1 MTAAK
6 KIKEPSKTQ
15 KTTQSAAQPSD
26 LVPPNPSETP
36 APGAVKGA
44 KLAKPSKAAP
54 SGKSAKGKTASK
66 SAKAPSSGKSA
77 ESAKPAK
84 CSQAAKTSAPA
95 ELTPMGE
102 PINGFK
108 HRRAN
113 QLARN
118 LDSLDTLRSAMSE
131 TPEGAETNVRAQSAE
146 PVSSHPPLE
155 KRKINEPADEDAS
168 RITAKNPAPLKPAE
182 TVVSA
187 LSPAAPSETEDTEKR
202 RLDAQS
208 AESERSSFEASL
220 PADFP
225 QIFDLL
231 ASPSMTTEAPENTAS
246 KAVESEIKT
255 APESDGTPLGAQAS
269 ADEKA
274 AQPRS
279 AQLTFKKLPS
289 VSRSSARFKKK
300 ADPEPKPM
308 EKLLDPQVEELVRQ
322 RLSGESSDALAKA
335 QAEFEAVN
343 RTLVEEAARDARRR
357 EEAGVLLGDM
367 RQAAELETPA
377 AKAQLAA
384 AQKWSSDL
392 DGDTAL
398 GSGTAILWELFPDA
412 PERVSA
418 LSREIER
425 RRLRPEAER
434 LYNADPFDP
443 RLPNLC
449 EKMILLTA
457 AGLEDLEQERRVLGA
472 QAEQLKRNGVSAF
485 GSHPQT
491 PSGAETP
498 MPQTPT
504 EAVLTALE
512 RQSQGLNGV
521 VLPAR
526 EPQAWN
532 PRPRTCRPYPSGRFR
547 AAGLL
552 TAVCTLIAGFWG
564 WTHFHPSPVFA
575 LIDREAV
582 ETRTAL
588 LRMAYAEPGKPERPE
603 LARLDRFAIDQA
615 VRDTLR
621 EHAAGLPVLSS
632 AELMFPPGTDRKDA
646 KRVLD
651 LTPLVLT
658 RLGIDAVD
666 QRVIEDAAARGWMGT
681 SGISPKRGG
690 VRADKASAEPS
701 DLPAEFESL
710 PNDDPQ
716 FDARRR
722 AWERFLAKP

>member
-26 LVPPNPSETP
+26 LTPSNPSDKP
-36 APGAVKGA
+36 ASGAVKAA
-44 KLAKPSKAAP
+44 KLAKPSKASP
-54 SGKSAKGKTASK
+54 SGKTAKGKTASK
-66 SAKAPSSGKSA
+66 SAKAPSSGKRA

-84 CSQAAKTSAPA
+84 CSKAVKTSAPA

-131 TPEGAETNVRAQSAE
+131 MPEGAETNARAQSAE
-146 PVSSHPPLE
+146 PVSTNPPLE
-155 KRKINEPADEDAS
+155 KRKINEPAEA
-168 RITAKNPAPLKPAE
+168 
-182 TVVSA
+182 VVSS
-187 LSPAAPSETEDTEKR
+187 LSPAAPSETEDAEKR

-208 AESERSSFEASL
+208 AESEPASFEASL

-255 APESDGTPLGAQAS
+255 APESDGTPLGAPAN

-279 AQLTFKKLPS
+279 AQLTFEKLPS

-300 ADPEPKPM
+300 AEPEPKPM

-357 EEAGVLLGDM
+357 EETGVLLGDM

-449 EKMILLTA
+449 EKMISLTA
-457 AGLEDLEQERRVLGA
+457 SGLEDLEQERRVLGA
-472 QAEQLKRNGVSAF
+472 EAEQLKRNGVSAF

-521 VLPAR
+521 VLPPR
-526 EPQAWN
+526 EPQVWN
-532 PRPRTCRPYPSGRFR
+532 PRRRTCRPYPSGRFR

-666 QRVIEDAAARGWMGT
+666 QRVLEDAAARGWMGT

-690 VRADKASAEPS
+690 LKADKASAEPS
-701 DLPAEFESL
+701 DIPAEFESL

>member
-6 KIKEPSKTQ
+6 KIKEPSNKQ

-26 LVPPNPSETP
+26 LTPSNPSDKP
-36 APGAVKGA
+36 ASGAVKA
-44 KLAKPSKAAP
+44 PKPSKAAP
-54 SGKSAKGKTASK
+54 SGKTAKGKTASK

-84 CSQAAKTSAPA
+84 CSKAAKTSAPA

-131 TPEGAETNVRAQSAE
+131 TPEGAETNAAAQSAE

-155 KRKINEPADEDAS
+155 KRKINGPANKDVS
-168 RITAKNPAPLKPAE
+168 RISAKNPAHLKPAE

-187 LSPAAPSETEDTEKR
+187 LSPAAPSETEDAENR
-202 RLDAQS
+202 RLDAEN
-208 AESERSSFEASL
+208 AESETAFSAASL

-231 ASPSMTTEAPENTAS
+231 ASPSMTTEAPENTVS
-246 KAVESEIKT
+246 KAIESEINT
-255 APESDGTPLGAQAS
+255 APESEGTPLGAPAS

-274 AQPRS
+274 APPRS
-279 AQLTFKKLPS
+279 AQLTFEKLPS

-300 ADPEPKPM
+300 AESEPKPM
-308 EKLLDPQVEELVRQ
+308 EKLLDPQVEELIRQ
-322 RLSGESSDALAKA
+322 RLSGESSDALAIA

-343 RTLVEEAARDARRR
+343 KTLVEEAARDARRR

-449 EKMILLTA
+449 EKMISLTV

-472 QAEQLKRNGVSAF
+472 EAEQLKRNGVSAF
-485 GSHPQT
+485 GSHPPT
-491 PSGAETP
+491 PTGAETP

-526 EPQAWN
+526 EHQVWN
-532 PRPRTCRPYPSGRFR
+532 PRRRTCSPYPSGRFR

-666 QRVIEDAAARGWMGT
+666 QRVLEDAAARGWMGT

-690 VRADKASAEPS
+690 VKADKTSAEPS

>member
-26 LVPPNPSETP
+26 LTPSNPSDKP
-36 APGAVKGA
+36 ASGAVKA
-44 KLAKPSKAAP
+44 AKPSKAAP
-54 SGKSAKGKTASK
+54 SGKTAKSKTASK
-66 SAKAPSSGKSA
+66 SAKAPSSGKRA
-77 ESAKPAK
+77 ESAKPEK
-84 CSQAAKTSAPA
+84 SSKAAKASAPA

-102 PINGFK
+102 PINGFH

-131 TPEGAETNVRAQSAE
+131 TPDGAERNAAAQSAE

-155 KRKINEPADEDAS
+155 KRKINEAADEDAS
-168 RITAKNPAPLKPAE
+168 RIAAKNPAPLKPAE

-187 LSPAAPSETEDTEKR
+187 ISPAALAETEDAEKR
-202 RLDAQS
+202 RLDAEN
-208 AESERSSFEASL
+208 AESEPASSEASL

-231 ASPSMTTEAPENTAS
+231 ASPSMTTEAPENTVS
-246 KAVESEIKT
+246 KAIESEIKT
-255 APESDGTPLGAQAS
+255 APERDESSLGAPAS

-279 AQLTFKKLPS
+279 AQLTFEKLPS

-300 ADPEPKPM
+300 AEPEPKPM
-308 EKLLDPQVEELVRQ
+308 EKLLDPQVEELIRQ

-335 QAEFEAVN
+335 QVEFEAVN
-343 RTLVEEAARDARRR
+343 RTLVEEAARDVRRR

-398 GSGTAILWELFPDA
+398 GSGTAILWEPFPDA

-449 EKMILLTA
+449 EKMISLTA

-472 QAEQLKRNGVSAF
+472 EAEQLKRNGVSAF
-485 GSHPQT
+485 GSHPPT
-491 PSGAETP
+491 PTDAEAP

-526 EPQAWN
+526 EPQVWN
-532 PRPRTCRPYPSGRFR
+532 PRRRTCSPFPSGRFR

-646 KRVLD
+646 QRVLD

-666 QRVIEDAAARGWMGT
+666 QRVLEDAAARGWMGT

-690 VRADKASAEPS
+690 VKADKTSAEPS
-701 DLPAEFESL
+701 DVPAEFESL

-716 FDARRR
+716 FDARRL

>member
-26 LVPPNPSETP
+26 LTPSNPSDKP
-36 APGAVKGA
+36 ASGAVKA
-44 KLAKPSKAAP
+44 AKPSKAAP
-54 SGKSAKGKTASK
+54 SGKTAKSKTASK
-66 SAKAPSSGKSA
+66 SAKAPSSGKRA
-77 ESAKPAK
+77 ESAKPEK
-84 CSQAAKTSAPA
+84 SSKAAKASAPA

-102 PINGFK
+102 PINGFH

-131 TPEGAETNVRAQSAE
+131 TPDGAERNAAAQSAE

-155 KRKINEPADEDAS
+155 KRKINEAADEDAS
-168 RITAKNPAPLKPAE
+168 RIAAKNPAPLKPAE

-187 LSPAAPSETEDTEKR
+187 ISPAALAETEDAEKR
-202 RLDAQS
+202 RLDAEN
-208 AESERSSFEASL
+208 AESEPASSEASL

-231 ASPSMTTEAPENTAS
+231 ASPSMTTEAPENTVS
-246 KAVESEIKT
+246 KAIESEIKT
-255 APESDGTPLGAQAS
+255 APERDESSLGAPAS

-279 AQLTFKKLPS
+279 AQLTFEKLPS

-300 ADPEPKPM
+300 AEPEPKPM
-308 EKLLDPQVEELVRQ
+308 EKLLDPQVEELIRQ

-335 QAEFEAVN
+335 QVEFEAVN
-343 RTLVEEAARDARRR
+343 RTLVEEAARDVRRR

-449 EKMILLTA
+449 EKMISLTA

-472 QAEQLKRNGVSAF
+472 EAEQLKRNGVSAF
-485 GSHPQT
+485 GSHPPT
-491 PSGAETP
+491 PTDAEAP

-526 EPQAWN
+526 EPQVWN
-532 PRPRTCRPYPSGRFR
+532 PRRRTCSPFPSERFR

-646 KRVLD
+646 QRVLD

-666 QRVIEDAAARGWMGT
+666 QRVLEDAAARGWMGT

-690 VRADKASAEPS
+690 VKADKTSAEPS
-701 DLPAEFESL
+701 DVPAEFESL

-716 FDARRR
+716 FDARRL

>member
-26 LVPPNPSETP
+26 LTPSNPSDKP
-36 APGAVKGA
+36 ASGAVKA
-44 KLAKPSKAAP
+44 AKPSKAAP
-54 SGKSAKGKTASK
+54 SGKTAKSKTASK
-66 SAKAPSSGKSA
+66 SAKAPSSGKRA
-77 ESAKPAK
+77 ESAKPEK
-84 CSQAAKTSAPA
+84 SSKAAKASAPA

-102 PINGFK
+102 PINGFH

-131 TPEGAETNVRAQSAE
+131 TPDGAERNAAAQSAE

-155 KRKINEPADEDAS
+155 KRKINEAADEDAS
-168 RITAKNPAPLKPAE
+168 RIAAKNPAPLKPAE

-187 LSPAAPSETEDTEKR
+187 ISPAALAETEDAEKR
-202 RLDAQS
+202 RLDAEN
-208 AESERSSFEASL
+208 AESEPASSEASL

-231 ASPSMTTEAPENTAS
+231 ASPSMTTEAPENTVS
-246 KAVESEIKT
+246 KAIESEIKT
-255 APESDGTPLGAQAS
+255 APERDESSLGAPAS

-279 AQLTFKKLPS
+279 AQLTFEKLPS

-300 ADPEPKPM
+300 AEPEPKPM
-308 EKLLDPQVEELVRQ
+308 EKLLDPQVEELIRQ

-335 QAEFEAVN
+335 QVEFEAVN
-343 RTLVEEAARDARRR
+343 RTLVEEAARDVRRR

-449 EKMILLTA
+449 EKMISLTA

-472 QAEQLKRNGVSAF
+472 EAEQLKRNGVSAF
-485 GSHPQT
+485 GSHPPT
-491 PSGAETP
+491 PTDAEAP

-526 EPQAWN
+526 EPQVWN
-532 PRPRTCRPYPSGRFR
+532 PRRRTCSPFPSGRFR

-632 AELMFPPGTDRKDA
+632 AELMFPPGTDRNDA

-666 QRVIEDAAARGWMGT
+666 QRVLEDAAARGWMGT

-690 VRADKASAEPS
+690 VKADKTSAEPS
-701 DLPAEFESL
+701 DVPAEFESL

-716 FDARRR
+716 FDARRL

>member
-26 LVPPNPSETP
+26 LTPSNPSDKP
-36 APGAVKGA
+36 ASGAVKA
-44 KLAKPSKAAP
+44 AKPSKAAP
-54 SGKSAKGKTASK
+54 SGKTAKSKTASK
-66 SAKAPSSGKSA
+66 SAKAPSSGKRA
-77 ESAKPAK
+77 ESAKPEK
-84 CSQAAKTSAPA
+84 SSKAAKASAPA

-102 PINGFK
+102 PINGFH

-131 TPEGAETNVRAQSAE
+131 TPDGAERNAAAQSAE

-155 KRKINEPADEDAS
+155 KRKINEAADEDAS
-168 RITAKNPAPLKPAE
+168 RIAAKNPAPLKPAE

-187 LSPAAPSETEDTEKR
+187 ISPAALAETEDAEKR
-202 RLDAQS
+202 RLDAEN
-208 AESERSSFEASL
+208 AESEPASSEASL

-231 ASPSMTTEAPENTAS
+231 ASPSMTTEAPENTVS
-246 KAVESEIKT
+246 KAIESEIKT
-255 APESDGTPLGAQAS
+255 APERDESSLGAPAS

-279 AQLTFKKLPS
+279 AQLTFEKLPS

-300 ADPEPKPM
+300 AEPEPKPM
-308 EKLLDPQVEELVRQ
+308 EKLLDPQVEELIRQ

-335 QAEFEAVN
+335 QVEFEAVN
-343 RTLVEEAARDARRR
+343 RTLVEEAARDVRRR

-367 RQAAELETPA
+367 RQAAELETLA

-449 EKMILLTA
+449 EKMISLTA

-472 QAEQLKRNGVSAF
+472 EAEQLKRNGVSAF
-485 GSHPQT
+485 GSHPPT
-491 PSGAETP
+491 PTDAEAP

-526 EPQAWN
+526 EPQVWN
-532 PRPRTCRPYPSGRFR
+532 PRRRTCSPFPSGRFR

-646 KRVLD
+646 QRVLD

-666 QRVIEDAAARGWMGT
+666 QRVLEDAAARGWMGT

-690 VRADKASAEPS
+690 VKADKTSAEPS
-701 DLPAEFESL
+701 DVPAEFESL

-716 FDARRR
+716 FDARRL

>member
-6 KIKEPSKTQ
+6 KIKVPSKTQ

-26 LVPPNPSETP
+26 LTPSNPSDKP
-36 APGAVKGA
+36 ASGAVKA
-44 KLAKPSKAAP
+44 AKPSKAAP
-54 SGKSAKGKTASK
+54 SGKTAKSKTASK
-66 SAKAPSSGKSA
+66 SAKAPSSGKRA
-77 ESAKPAK
+77 ESAKPEK
-84 CSQAAKTSAPA
+84 SSKAAKASAPA

-102 PINGFK
+102 PINGFH

-131 TPEGAETNVRAQSAE
+131 TPDGAERNAAAQSAE

-155 KRKINEPADEDAS
+155 KRKINEAADEDAS
-168 RITAKNPAPLKPAE
+168 RIAAKNPAPLKPAE

-187 LSPAAPSETEDTEKR
+187 ISPAALAETEDAEKR
-202 RLDAQS
+202 RLDAEN
-208 AESERSSFEASL
+208 AESEPASSEASL

-231 ASPSMTTEAPENTAS
+231 ASPSMTTEAPENTVS
-246 KAVESEIKT
+246 KAIESEIKT
-255 APESDGTPLGAQAS
+255 APERDESSLGVPAS

-279 AQLTFKKLPS
+279 AQLTFEKLPS

-300 ADPEPKPM
+300 AEPEPKPM
-308 EKLLDPQVEELVRQ
+308 EKLLDPQVEELIRQ

-335 QAEFEAVN
+335 QVEFEAVN
-343 RTLVEEAARDARRR
+343 RTLVEEAARDVRRR

-449 EKMILLTA
+449 EKMISLTA

-472 QAEQLKRNGVSAF
+472 EAEQLKRNGVSAF
-485 GSHPQT
+485 GSHPPT
-491 PSGAETP
+491 PTDAEAP

-526 EPQAWN
+526 EPQVWN
-532 PRPRTCRPYPSGRFR
+532 PRRRTCSPFPSGRFR

-646 KRVLD
+646 QRVLD

-666 QRVIEDAAARGWMGT
+666 QRVLEDAAARGWMGT

-690 VRADKASAEPS
+690 VKADKTSAEPS
-701 DLPAEFESL
+701 DVPAEFESL

-716 FDARRR
+716 FDARRL

>member
-343 RTLVEEAARDARRR
+343 RTLV
-357 EEAGVLLGDM
+357 
-367 RQAAELETPA
+367 
-377 AKAQLAA
+377 
-384 AQKWSSDL
+384 
-392 DGDTAL
+392 
-398 GSGTAILWELFPDA
+398 
-412 PERVSA
+412 
-418 LSREIER
+418 
-425 RRLRPEAER
+425 
-434 LYNADPFDP
+434 
-443 RLPNLC
+443 
-449 EKMILLTA
+449 
-457 AGLEDLEQERRVLGA
+457 
-472 QAEQLKRNGVSAF
+472 
-485 GSHPQT
+485 
-491 PSGAETP
+491 
-498 MPQTPT
+498 
-504 EAVLTALE
+504 
-512 RQSQGLNGV
+512 
-521 VLPAR
+521 
-526 EPQAWN
+526 
-532 PRPRTCRPYPSGRFR
+532 
-547 AAGLL
+547 
-552 TAVCTLIAGFWG
+552 
-564 WTHFHPSPVFA
+564 
-575 LIDREAV
+575 
-582 ETRTAL
+582 
-588 LRMAYAEPGKPERPE
+588 
-603 LARLDRFAIDQA
+603 
-615 VRDTLR
+615 
-621 EHAAGLPVLSS
+621 
-632 AELMFPPGTDRKDA
+632 
-646 KRVLD
+646 
-651 LTPLVLT
+651 
-658 RLGIDAVD
+658 
-666 QRVIEDAAARGWMGT
+666 
-681 SGISPKRGG
+681 
-690 VRADKASAEPS
+690 
-701 DLPAEFESL
+701 
-710 PNDDPQ
+710 
-716 FDARRR
+716 
-722 AWERFLAKP
+722 

>member
-26 LVPPNPSETP
+26 LTPSNPSDKP
-36 APGAVKGA
+36 ASGAVKA
-44 KLAKPSKAAP
+44 AKPSKAAP
-54 SGKSAKGKTASK
+54 SGKTAKSKTASK
-66 SAKAPSSGKSA
+66 SAKAPSSGKRA
-77 ESAKPAK
+77 ESAKPEK
-84 CSQAAKTSAPA
+84 SSKAAKASAPA

-102 PINGFK
+102 PINGFH

-131 TPEGAETNVRAQSAE
+131 TPDGAERNAAAQSAE

-155 KRKINEPADEDAS
+155 KRKINEAADEDAS
-168 RITAKNPAPLKPAE
+168 RIAAKNPAPLKPAE

-187 LSPAAPSETEDTEKR
+187 ISPAALAETEDAEKR
-202 RLDAQS
+202 RLDAEN
-208 AESERSSFEASL
+208 AESEPASSEASL

-231 ASPSMTTEAPENTAS
+231 ASPSMTTEAPENTVS
-246 KAVESEIKT
+246 KAIESEIKT
-255 APESDGTPLGAQAS
+255 APERDESSLGAPAS

-279 AQLTFKKLPS
+279 AQLTFEKLPS

-300 ADPEPKPM
+300 AEPEPKPM
-308 EKLLDPQVEELVRQ
+308 EKLLDPQVEELIRQ

-335 QAEFEAVN
+335 QVEFEAVN
-343 RTLVEEAARDARRR
+343 RTLVEEAARDVRRR

-449 EKMILLTA
+449 EKMISLTA

-472 QAEQLKRNGVSAF
+472 EAEQLKRNGVSAF
-485 GSHPQT
+485 GSHPPT
-491 PSGAETP
+491 PTDAEAP

-526 EPQAWN
+526 EPQVWN
-532 PRPRTCRPYPSGRFR
+532 PRRRTCSPFPSGRFR

-646 KRVLD
+646 QRVLD

-666 QRVIEDAAARGWMGT
+666 QRVLEDAAARGWMGT

-690 VRADKASAEPS
+690 VKADKTSAEPS
-701 DLPAEFESL
+701 DVPAEFESM

-716 FDARRR
+716 FDARRL

>member
-26 LVPPNPSETP
+26 LTPSNPSDKP
-36 APGAVKGA
+36 ASGAVKAA
-44 KLAKPSKAAP
+44 KLAKPSKASP
-54 SGKSAKGKTASK
+54 SGKTAKGKTASK
-66 SAKAPSSGKSA
+66 SAKAPSSGKRA

-84 CSQAAKTSAPA
+84 CSKAVKTSAPA

-131 TPEGAETNVRAQSAE
+131 MPEGAETNARAQSAE
-146 PVSSHPPLE
+146 PVSTNPPLE
-155 KRKINEPADEDAS
+155 KRKINEPAEA
-168 RITAKNPAPLKPAE
+168 
-182 TVVSA
+182 VVSA
-187 LSPAAPSETEDTEKR
+187 LSPAAPSETEDAEKR

-208 AESERSSFEASL
+208 AESEPASFEASL

-255 APESDGTPLGAQAS
+255 APESDGTPLGAPAN

-279 AQLTFKKLPS
+279 AQLTFEKLPS

-300 ADPEPKPM
+300 AEPEPKPM

-357 EEAGVLLGDM
+357 EETGVLLGDM

-449 EKMILLTA
+449 EKMISLTA
-457 AGLEDLEQERRVLGA
+457 SSLEDLEQERRVLGA
-472 QAEQLKRNGVSAF
+472 EAEQLKRNGVSAF

-521 VLPAR
+521 VLPPR
-526 EPQAWN
+526 EPQVWN
-532 PRPRTCRPYPSGRFR
+532 PRRRTCRPYPSGRFR

-666 QRVIEDAAARGWMGT
+666 QRVLEDAAARGWMGT

-690 VRADKASAEPS
+690 LKADKASAEPS
-701 DLPAEFESL
+701 DIPAEFESL

>member
-26 LVPPNPSETP
+26 LTPSNPSDKP
-36 APGAVKGA
+36 ASGAVKA
-44 KLAKPSKAAP
+44 AKPSKAAP
-54 SGKSAKGKTASK
+54 SGKTAKSKTASK
-66 SAKAPSSGKSA
+66 SAKAPSSGKRA
-77 ESAKPAK
+77 ESAKPEK
-84 CSQAAKTSAPA
+84 SSKAAKASAPA

-102 PINGFK
+102 LINGFH

-131 TPEGAETNVRAQSAE
+131 TPDGAETNAAAQSAE

-155 KRKINEPADEDAS
+155 KRKINEAADEDAS
-168 RITAKNPAPLKPAE
+168 RIAAKNPAPLKPAE

-187 LSPAAPSETEDTEKR
+187 ISPAALAETEDAEKR
-202 RLDAQS
+202 RLDAEN
-208 AESERSSFEASL
+208 AESEPASSEASL

-231 ASPSMTTEAPENTAS
+231 ASPSMTTEAPENTVS
-246 KAVESEIKT
+246 KAIESEIKT
-255 APESDGTPLGAQAS
+255 APERDESSLGAPAS

-279 AQLTFKKLPS
+279 AQLTFEKLPS

-300 ADPEPKPM
+300 AEPEPKPM
-308 EKLLDPQVEELVRQ
+308 EKLLDPQVEELIRQ

-335 QAEFEAVN
+335 QVEFEAVN
-343 RTLVEEAARDARRR
+343 RTLVEEAARDVRRR

-449 EKMILLTA
+449 EKMISLTA

-472 QAEQLKRNGVSAF
+472 EAEQLKRNGVSAF
-485 GSHPQT
+485 GSHPPT
-491 PSGAETP
+491 PTDAEAP

-526 EPQAWN
+526 EPQVWN
-532 PRPRTCRPYPSGRFR
+532 PRRRTCSPFPSGRFR

-646 KRVLD
+646 QRVLD

-666 QRVIEDAAARGWMGT
+666 QRVLEDAAARGWMGT

-690 VRADKASAEPS
+690 VKADKTSAEPS
-701 DLPAEFESL
+701 DVPAEFESL

-716 FDARRR
+716 FDARRL

>member
-26 LVPPNPSETP
+26 LTPSNPSDKP
-36 APGAVKGA
+36 ASGAVKA
-44 KLAKPSKAAP
+44 AKPSKAAP
-54 SGKSAKGKTASK
+54 SGKTAKSKTASK
-66 SAKAPSSGKSA
+66 SAKAPSSGKRA
-77 ESAKPAK
+77 ESAKPEK
-84 CSQAAKTSAPA
+84 SSKAAKASAPA

-102 PINGFK
+102 PINGFH

-131 TPEGAETNVRAQSAE
+131 TPDGAERNAAAQSAE

-155 KRKINEPADEDAS
+155 KRKINEAADEDAS
-168 RITAKNPAPLKPAE
+168 RIAAKNPAPLKPAE

-187 LSPAAPSETEDTEKR
+187 ISPAALAETEDAEKR
-202 RLDAQS
+202 RLDAEN
-208 AESERSSFEASL
+208 AESEPASSDASL

-231 ASPSMTTEAPENTAS
+231 ASPSMTTEAPENTVS
-246 KAVESEIKT
+246 KAIESEIKT
-255 APESDGTPLGAQAS
+255 APERDESSLGAPAS

-279 AQLTFKKLPS
+279 AQLTFEKLPS

-300 ADPEPKPM
+300 AEPEPKPM
-308 EKLLDPQVEELVRQ
+308 EKLLDPQVEELIRQ

-335 QAEFEAVN
+335 QVEFEAVN
-343 RTLVEEAARDARRR
+343 RTLVEEAARDVRRR

-449 EKMILLTA
+449 EKMISLTA

-472 QAEQLKRNGVSAF
+472 EAEQLKRNGVSAF
-485 GSHPQT
+485 GSHPPT
-491 PSGAETP
+491 PTDAEAP

-526 EPQAWN
+526 EPQVWN
-532 PRPRTCRPYPSGRFR
+532 PRRRTCSPFPSGRFR

-646 KRVLD
+646 QRVLD

-666 QRVIEDAAARGWMGT
+666 QRVLEDAAARGWMGT

-690 VRADKASAEPS
+690 VKADKTSAEPS
-701 DLPAEFESL
+701 DVPAEFESL

-716 FDARRR
+716 FDARRL

>member
-26 LVPPNPSETP
+26 LTPSNPSDKP
-36 APGAVKGA
+36 ASGAVKA
-44 KLAKPSKAAP
+44 AKPSKAAP
-54 SGKSAKGKTASK
+54 SGKTAKSKTASK
-66 SAKAPSSGKSA
+66 SAKAPSSGKRA
-77 ESAKPAK
+77 ESAKPEK
-84 CSQAAKTSAPA
+84 SSKAAKASAPA

-102 PINGFK
+102 PINGFH

-131 TPEGAETNVRAQSAE
+131 TPDGAERNAAAQSAE

-155 KRKINEPADEDAS
+155 KRKINEAADEDAS
-168 RITAKNPAPLKPAE
+168 RIAAKNPAPLKPAE

-187 LSPAAPSETEDTEKR
+187 ISPAALAETEDAEKR
-202 RLDAQS
+202 RLDAEN
-208 AESERSSFEASL
+208 AESEPASSEASL

-231 ASPSMTTEAPENTAS
+231 ASPSMTTEAPENTVS
-246 KAVESEIKT
+246 KAIESEIKT
-255 APESDGTPLGAQAS
+255 APERDESSLGAPAS

-279 AQLTFKKLPS
+279 AQLTFEKLPS

-300 ADPEPKPM
+300 AEPEPKPM
-308 EKLLDPQVEELVRQ
+308 EKLLDPQVEELIRQ

-335 QAEFEAVN
+335 QVEFEAVN
-343 RTLVEEAARDARRR
+343 RTLVEEAARDVRRR

-449 EKMILLTA
+449 EKMISLTA

-472 QAEQLKRNGVSAF
+472 EAEQLKRNGVSAF
-485 GSHPQT
+485 GSHPPT
-491 PSGAETP
+491 PTDAEAP

-526 EPQAWN
+526 EPQVWN
-532 PRPRTCRPYPSGRFR
+532 PRRRTCSPFPSGRFR

-646 KRVLD
+646 QRVLD

-666 QRVIEDAAARGWMGT
+666 QRVLEDAAARGWMGT

-690 VRADKASAEPS
+690 VKADKTSAEPS
-701 DLPAEFESL
+701 DVPAEFESL

-716 FDARRR
+716 FDARRL

>member
-26 LVPPNPSETP
+26 LAPSNPSDKPTS
-36 APGAVKGA
+36 GAVKA
-44 KLAKPSKAAP
+44 AKPSKAVP
-54 SGKSAKGKTASK
+54 SGKTAKGKTASK
-66 SAKAPSSGKSA
+66 SAKAPSSGKRA
-77 ESAKPAK
+77 ESVKPTK
-84 CSQAAKTSAPA
+84 CSKAAKTSAPA

-131 TPEGAETNVRAQSAE
+131 TPDGAETNDAAQSAE

-155 KRKINEPADEDAS
+155 KRKINELADEDGS
-168 RITAKNPAPLKPAE
+168 RIAAKNPAPLKPAE

-187 LSPAAPSETEDTEKR
+187 LSPAAPSETEDAENR
-202 RLDAQS
+202 RLDAEN
-208 AESERSSFEASL
+208 AESETAFSAPSL

-231 ASPSMTTEAPENTAS
+231 ASPSMTTEAPENTPS
-246 KAVESEIKT
+246 KAIESEIKT
-255 APESDGTPLGAQAS
+255 APESDGTPLGAPAS

-274 AQPRS
+274 APPRS
-279 AQLTFKKLPS
+279 AQLTFEKLPS

-300 ADPEPKPM
+300 AEPEPKPM
-308 EKLLDPQVEELVRQ
+308 EKLLDPQVEELIRQ

-343 RTLVEEAARDARRR
+343 KTLVEEAARDARRR

-398 GSGTAILWELFPDA
+398 GIGTAILWELFPDA

-449 EKMILLTA
+449 EKMISLTA

-472 QAEQLKRNGVSAF
+472 EAEQLKRNGVSAF
-485 GSHPQT
+485 GSHPPT
-491 PSGAETP
+491 PTGAETP

-526 EPQAWN
+526 ESHAWN

-632 AELMFPPGTDRKDA
+632 AELMFPPGTDRKNA

-666 QRVIEDAAARGWMGT
+666 QRVLEDAAARGWMGT
-681 SGISPKRGG
+681 SGNSPKRGG
-690 VRADKASAEPS
+690 LKADKASAEPS

>member
-1 MTAAK
+1 
-6 KIKEPSKTQ
+6 
-15 KTTQSAAQPSD
+15 
-26 LVPPNPSETP
+26 
-36 APGAVKGA
+36 
-44 KLAKPSKAAP
+44 
-54 SGKSAKGKTASK
+54 
-66 SAKAPSSGKSA
+66 
-77 ESAKPAK
+77 
-84 CSQAAKTSAPA
+84 
-95 ELTPMGE
+95 MGE

-131 TPEGAETNVRAQSAE
+131 MPEGAETNARAQSAE
-146 PVSSHPPLE
+146 PVSTNPPLE
-155 KRKINEPADEDAS
+155 KRKINEPAEA
-168 RITAKNPAPLKPAE
+168 
-182 TVVSA
+182 VVSA
-187 LSPAAPSETEDTEKR
+187 LSPAAPSETEDAEKR

-208 AESERSSFEASL
+208 AESEPASFEASL

-255 APESDGTPLGAQAS
+255 APESDGTPLGAPAN

-279 AQLTFKKLPS
+279 AQLTFEKLPS

-300 ADPEPKPM
+300 AEPEPKPM

-357 EEAGVLLGDM
+357 EETGVLLGDM

-449 EKMILLTA
+449 EKMISLTA
-457 AGLEDLEQERRVLGA
+457 SGLEDLEQERRVLGA
-472 QAEQLKRNGVSAF
+472 EAEQLKRNGVSAF
-485 GSHPQT
+485 GSHLQT

-521 VLPAR
+521 VLPPR
-526 EPQAWN
+526 EPQVWN
-532 PRPRTCRPYPSGRFR
+532 PRRRTCRPYPSGRFR

-666 QRVIEDAAARGWMGT
+666 QRVLEDAAARGWMGT

-690 VRADKASAEPS
+690 LKADKASAEPS
-701 DLPAEFESL
+701 DIPAEFESL

>member
-26 LVPPNPSETP
+26 LTPSNPSDKP
-36 APGAVKGA
+36 ASGAVKA
-44 KLAKPSKAAP
+44 AKPSKAAP
-54 SGKSAKGKTASK
+54 SGKTAKSKTASK
-66 SAKAPSSGKSA
+66 SAKAPSSGKRA
-77 ESAKPAK
+77 ESAKPEK
-84 CSQAAKTSAPA
+84 SSKAAKASAPA

-102 PINGFK
+102 PINGFH

-131 TPEGAETNVRAQSAE
+131 TPDGAERNAAAQSAE

-155 KRKINEPADEDAS
+155 KRKINEAADEDAS
-168 RITAKNPAPLKPAE
+168 RIAAKNPAPLKPAE

-187 LSPAAPSETEDTEKR
+187 ISPAALAETEDAEKR
-202 RLDAQS
+202 RLDAEN
-208 AESERSSFEASL
+208 AESEPASSEASL

-231 ASPSMTTEAPENTAS
+231 ASPSMTTEAPENTVS
-246 KAVESEIKT
+246 KAIESEIKT
-255 APESDGTPLGAQAS
+255 APERDESSLGAPAS

-279 AQLTFKKLPS
+279 AQLTFEKLPS

-300 ADPEPKPM
+300 AEPEPKPM
-308 EKLLDPQVEELVRQ
+308 EKLLDPQVEELIRQ

-335 QAEFEAVN
+335 QVEFEAVN
-343 RTLVEEAARDARRR
+343 RTLVEEAARDVRRR

-449 EKMILLTA
+449 EKMISLTA

-472 QAEQLKRNGVSAF
+472 EAEQLKRNGVSAF
-485 GSHPQT
+485 GSHPPT
-491 PSGAETP
+491 PTDAEAP

-526 EPQAWN
+526 EPQVWN
-532 PRPRTCRPYPSGRFR
+532 PRRRTCSPFPSGRFR

-646 KRVLD
+646 QRVLD

-666 QRVIEDAAARGWMGT
+666 QRVLEDAAARGWMGT

-690 VRADKASAEPS
+690 VKADKTSAEPS
-701 DLPAEFESL
+701 DVPAEF
-710 PNDDPQ
+710 
-716 FDARRR
+716 

>member
-26 LVPPNPSETP
+26 LTPSNPSDKP
-36 APGAVKGA
+36 ASGAVKAA
-44 KLAKPSKAAP
+44 KLAKPSKASP
-54 SGKSAKGKTASK
+54 SGKTAKGKTASK
-66 SAKAPSSGKSA
+66 SAKAPSSGKRA

-84 CSQAAKTSAPA
+84 CSKAVKTSAPA

-131 TPEGAETNVRAQSAE
+131 MPEGAETNARAQSAE
-146 PVSSHPPLE
+146 PVSTNPPLE
-155 KRKINEPADEDAS
+155 KRKINEPAEA
-168 RITAKNPAPLKPAE
+168 
-182 TVVSA
+182 VVSA
-187 LSPAAPSETEDTEKR
+187 LSPAAPSETEDAEKR

-208 AESERSSFEASL
+208 AESEPASFEASL

-255 APESDGTPLGAQAS
+255 APESDETPLGAPAN

-279 AQLTFKKLPS
+279 AQLTFEKLPS

-300 ADPEPKPM
+300 AEPEPKPM

-357 EEAGVLLGDM
+357 EETGVLLGDM

-449 EKMILLTA
+449 EKMISLTA
-457 AGLEDLEQERRVLGA
+457 SGLEDLEQERRVLGA
-472 QAEQLKRNGVSAF
+472 EAEQLKRNGVSAF

-521 VLPAR
+521 VLPPR
-526 EPQAWN
+526 EPQVWN
-532 PRPRTCRPYPSGRFR
+532 PRRRTCRPYPSGRFR

-666 QRVIEDAAARGWMGT
+666 QRVLEDAAARGWMGT

-690 VRADKASAEPS
+690 LKADKASAEPS
-701 DLPAEFESL
+701 DIPAEFESL

>member
-6 KIKEPSKTQ
+6 KIKEPPKTQ

-26 LVPPNPSETP
+26 LAPPNPSETP
-36 APGAVKGA
+36 APGAIKGA

-66 SAKAPSSGKSA
+66 SAKAPSSRKSA

-84 CSQAAKTSAPA
+84 CSKAAKTSAPA

-131 TPEGAETNVRAQSAE
+131 TPEGAETNARAQSAE

-155 KRKINEPADEDAS
+155 KRKINEPADKDAS
-168 RITAKNPAPLKPAE
+168 RIAAKNPAPLKPAE

-187 LSPAAPSETEDTEKR
+187 LSPAAPSETEDAENR
-202 RLDAQS
+202 RLDAEN
-208 AESERSSFEASL
+208 AESETAFSAPSL

-231 ASPSMTTEAPENTAS
+231 ASPSMTTEAPENTPS
-246 KAVESEIKT
+246 KAIESEIKT
-255 APESDGTPLGAQAS
+255 APESDGTPLGSPAS
-269 ADEKA
+269 ADKKA
-274 AQPRS
+274 APPRS
-279 AQLTFKKLPS
+279 AQLTFEKLPS

-300 ADPEPKPM
+300 AEPEPKPM
-308 EKLLDPQVEELVRQ
+308 EKLLDPQVEELIRQ

-343 RTLVEEAARDARRR
+343 KTLVEEAARDARRR

-377 AKAQLAA
+377 AKAQLVA

-398 GSGTAILWELFPDA
+398 GSGTAILWELFPDT

-449 EKMILLTA
+449 EKMISLTA

-472 QAEQLKRNGVSAF
+472 EAEQLKRNGVSAF
-485 GSHPQT
+485 GSHPPT
-491 PSGAETP
+491 PTGAETP

-521 VLPAR
+521 VLHAR
-526 EPQAWN
+526 EPQVWN
-532 PRPRTCRPYPSGRFR
+532 PRRRTCSPYPSGRFR

-666 QRVIEDAAARGWMGT
+666 QRVLEDAAARGWMGT

-690 VRADKASAEPS
+690 VKADKASAEPS

>member
-26 LVPPNPSETP
+26 LTPSNPSDKP
-36 APGAVKGA
+36 ASGAVKAA
-44 KLAKPSKAAP
+44 KLAKPSKASP
-54 SGKSAKGKTASK
+54 SGKTAKGKTASK
-66 SAKAPSSGKSA
+66 SAKAPSSGKRA

-84 CSQAAKTSAPA
+84 CSKAVKTSAPA

-131 TPEGAETNVRAQSAE
+131 MPEGAETNARAQSAE
-146 PVSSHPPLE
+146 PVSTNPPLE
-155 KRKINEPADEDAS
+155 KRKINEPAEA
-168 RITAKNPAPLKPAE
+168 
-182 TVVSA
+182 VVSA
-187 LSPAAPSETEDTEKR
+187 LSPAAPSETEDAEKR

-208 AESERSSFEASL
+208 AESEPASFEASL

-255 APESDGTPLGAQAS
+255 APESDGTPLGAPAN

-279 AQLTFKKLPS
+279 AQLTFEKLPS

-300 ADPEPKPM
+300 AEPEPKPM

-357 EEAGVLLGDM
+357 EETGVLLGDM

-449 EKMILLTA
+449 EKMISLTA
-457 AGLEDLEQERRVLGA
+457 SGLEDLEQERRVLGA
-472 QAEQLKRNGVSAF
+472 EAEQLKRNGVSAF

-521 VLPAR
+521 VLPPR
-526 EPQAWN
+526 EPQVWN
-532 PRPRTCRPYPSGRFR
+532 PRRRTCRPYPSGRFR

-666 QRVIEDAAARGWMGT
+666 QLVLEDAAARGWMGT

-690 VRADKASAEPS
+690 LKADKASAEPS
-701 DLPAEFESL
+701 DIPAEFESL

>member
-26 LVPPNPSETP
+26 LTPSNPSDKP
-36 APGAVKGA
+36 ASGAVKA
-44 KLAKPSKAAP
+44 AKPSKAAP
-54 SGKSAKGKTASK
+54 SGKTAKSKTASK
-66 SAKAPSSGKSA
+66 SAKAPSSGKRA
-77 ESAKPAK
+77 ESAKPEK
-84 CSQAAKTSAPA
+84 SSKAAKASAPA

-102 PINGFK
+102 PINGFH

-131 TPEGAETNVRAQSAE
+131 TPDGAETNAAAQSAE

-155 KRKINEPADEDAS
+155 KRKINEAADEDAS
-168 RITAKNPAPLKPAE
+168 RIAAKNPAPLKPAE

-187 LSPAAPSETEDTEKR
+187 ISPAALAETEDAEKR
-202 RLDAQS
+202 RLDAEN
-208 AESERSSFEASL
+208 AESEPASSEASL

-225 QIFDLL
+225 QIVDLL
-231 ASPSMTTEAPENTAS
+231 ASPSMTTEAPENTVS
-246 KAVESEIKT
+246 KAIESEIKT
-255 APESDGTPLGAQAS
+255 APERDESSLGAPAS

-279 AQLTFKKLPS
+279 AQLTFEKLPS

-300 ADPEPKPM
+300 AEPEPKPM
-308 EKLLDPQVEELVRQ
+308 EKLLDPQVEELIRQ

-335 QAEFEAVN
+335 QVEFEAVN
-343 RTLVEEAARDARRR
+343 RTLVEEAARDVRRR

-449 EKMILLTA
+449 EKMISLTA

-472 QAEQLKRNGVSAF
+472 EAEQLKRNGVSAF
-485 GSHPQT
+485 GSHPPT
-491 PSGAETP
+491 PTDAEAP

-526 EPQAWN
+526 EPQVWN
-532 PRPRTCRPYPSGRFR
+532 PRRRTCSPFPSGRFR

-646 KRVLD
+646 QRVLD

-666 QRVIEDAAARGWMGT
+666 QRVLEDAAARGWMGT

-690 VRADKASAEPS
+690 VKADKTSAEPS
-701 DLPAEFESL
+701 DVPAEFESL

-716 FDARRR
+716 FDARRL

>member
-6 KIKEPSKTQ
+6 KIKEPSNKQ

-26 LVPPNPSETP
+26 LTPSNPSDKP
-36 APGAVKGA
+36 ASGAVKA
-44 KLAKPSKAAP
+44 PKPSKAAP
-54 SGKSAKGKTASK
+54 SGKTAKGKTASK

-84 CSQAAKTSAPA
+84 CSKAAKTSAPA

-131 TPEGAETNVRAQSAE
+131 TPEGAETNAAAQSAE

-155 KRKINEPADEDAS
+155 KRKINGPANKDVS
-168 RITAKNPAPLKPAE
+168 RISAKNPAHLKPAE

-187 LSPAAPSETEDTEKR
+187 LSPAAPSETEDAENR
-202 RLDAQS
+202 RLDAEN
-208 AESERSSFEASL
+208 AESETAFSAASL

-231 ASPSMTTEAPENTAS
+231 ASPSMTTEAPENTVS
-246 KAVESEIKT
+246 KAIESEINT
-255 APESDGTPLGAQAS
+255 APESEGTPLGAPAS

-274 AQPRS
+274 APPRS
-279 AQLTFKKLPS
+279 AQLTFEKLPS

-300 ADPEPKPM
+300 AESEPKPM
-308 EKLLDPQVEELVRQ
+308 EKLLDPQVEELIRQ
-322 RLSGESSDALAKA
+322 RLSGESSDALAIA

-343 RTLVEEAARDARRR
+343 KTLVEEAARDARRR

-449 EKMILLTA
+449 EKMISLTV

-472 QAEQLKRNGVSAF
+472 EAEQLKRNGVSAF
-485 GSHPQT
+485 GSHPPT
-491 PSGAETP
+491 PTGAETP

-526 EPQAWN
+526 EHQVWN
-532 PRPRTCRPYPSGRFR
+532 PRRRTCSPYPSGRFR

-552 TAVCTLIAGFWG
+552 TAVRTLIAGFWG

-666 QRVIEDAAARGWMGT
+666 QRVLEDAAARGWMGT
-681 SGISPKRGG
+681 SSISPKRGA
-690 VRADKASAEPS
+690 VKADKAPAEPS

>member
-1 MTAAK
+1 M
-6 KIKEPSKTQ
+6 
-15 KTTQSAAQPSD
+15 
-26 LVPPNPSETP
+26 
-36 APGAVKGA
+36 
-44 KLAKPSKAAP
+44 
-54 SGKSAKGKTASK
+54 
-66 SAKAPSSGKSA
+66 
-77 ESAKPAK
+77 
-84 CSQAAKTSAPA
+84 
-95 ELTPMGE
+95 
-102 PINGFK
+102 
-108 HRRAN
+108 
-113 QLARN
+113 
-118 LDSLDTLRSAMSE
+118 
-131 TPEGAETNVRAQSAE
+131 
-146 PVSSHPPLE
+146 
-155 KRKINEPADEDAS
+155 
-168 RITAKNPAPLKPAE
+168 
-182 TVVSA
+182 
-187 LSPAAPSETEDTEKR
+187 
-202 RLDAQS
+202 
-208 AESERSSFEASL
+208 
-220 PADFP
+220 
-225 QIFDLL
+225 
-231 ASPSMTTEAPENTAS
+231 
-246 KAVESEIKT
+246 
-255 APESDGTPLGAQAS
+255 
-269 ADEKA
+269 
-274 AQPRS
+274 
-279 AQLTFKKLPS
+279 KKLIS
-289 VSRSSARFKKK
+289 
-300 ADPEPKPM
+300 
-308 EKLLDPQVEELVRQ
+308 
-322 RLSGESSDALAKA
+322 
-335 QAEFEAVN
+335 
-343 RTLVEEAARDARRR
+343 
-357 EEAGVLLGDM
+357 
-367 RQAAELETPA
+367 
-377 AKAQLAA
+377 
-384 AQKWSSDL
+384 
-392 DGDTAL
+392 
-398 GSGTAILWELFPDA
+398 
-412 PERVSA
+412 
-418 LSREIER
+418 
-425 RRLRPEAER
+425 
-434 LYNADPFDP
+434 
-443 RLPNLC
+443 
-449 EKMILLTA
+449 LTA

-512 RQSQGLNGV
+512 RQSQGLNSV

-526 EPQAWN
+526 DPQVWN
-532 PRPRTCRPYPSGRFR
+532 PRRRICRPYPSGRFR

-632 AELMFPPGTDRKDA
+632 AELMFPPGTDRNDA

-666 QRVIEDAAARGWMGT
+666 QRVLEDAAARGWMGT

-690 VRADKASAEPS
+690 VKADKTSAEPS

>member
-26 LVPPNPSETP
+26 LTPSNPSDKP
-36 APGAVKGA
+36 ASGAVKAA
-44 KLAKPSKAAP
+44 KLAKPSKASP
-54 SGKSAKGKTASK
+54 SGKTAKGKTASK
-66 SAKAPSSGKSA
+66 SAKAPSSGKRA

-84 CSQAAKTSAPA
+84 CSKAVKTSAPA

-131 TPEGAETNVRAQSAE
+131 MPEGAETNARAQSAE
-146 PVSSHPPLE
+146 PVSTNPPLE
-155 KRKINEPADEDAS
+155 KRKINEPAEA
-168 RITAKNPAPLKPAE
+168 
-182 TVVSA
+182 VVSA
-187 LSPAAPSETEDTEKR
+187 LSPAAPSETEDAEKR

-208 AESERSSFEASL
+208 AESEPASFEASL

-255 APESDGTPLGAQAS
+255 APESDGTPLGAPAN

-279 AQLTFKKLPS
+279 AQLTFEKLPS

-300 ADPEPKPM
+300 AEPEPKPM

-357 EEAGVLLGDM
+357 EETGVLLGDM

-449 EKMILLTA
+449 EKMISLTA
-457 AGLEDLEQERRVLGA
+457 SGLEDLEQERRVLGA
-472 QAEQLKRNGVSAF
+472 EAEQLKRNGVSAF

-521 VLPAR
+521 VLPPR
-526 EPQAWN
+526 EPQVWN
-532 PRPRTCRPYPSGRFR
+532 PRRRTCRPYPSGRFR

-666 QRVIEDAAARGWMGT
+666 QRVLEDAAARGWMGT

-690 VRADKASAEPS
+690 LKADKASAEPS
-701 DLPAEFESL
+701 DIPAEFESL

-722 AWERFLAKP
+722 ALERFLAKP

>member
-26 LVPPNPSETP
+26 LTPSNPSDKP
-36 APGAVKGA
+36 ASGAVKAA
-44 KLAKPSKAAP
+44 KLAKPSKASP
-54 SGKSAKGKTASK
+54 SGKTAKGKTASK
-66 SAKAPSSGKSA
+66 SAKAPSSGKRA

-84 CSQAAKTSAPA
+84 CSKAVKTSAPA

-131 TPEGAETNVRAQSAE
+131 MPEGAETNARAQSAE
-146 PVSSHPPLE
+146 PVSTNPPLE
-155 KRKINEPADEDAS
+155 KRKINEPAEA
-168 RITAKNPAPLKPAE
+168 
-182 TVVSA
+182 VVSA
-187 LSPAAPSETEDTEKR
+187 LSPAAPSETEDAEKR

-208 AESERSSFEASL
+208 AESEPASFEASL

-255 APESDGTPLGAQAS
+255 APESDGTPLGAPAN
-269 ADEKA
+269 ADEKT

-279 AQLTFKKLPS
+279 AQLTFEKLPS

-300 ADPEPKPM
+300 AEPEPKPM

-357 EEAGVLLGDM
+357 EETGVLLGDM

-449 EKMILLTA
+449 EKMISLTA
-457 AGLEDLEQERRVLGA
+457 SGLEDLEQERRVLGA
-472 QAEQLKRNGVSAF
+472 EAEQLKRNGVSAF

-521 VLPAR
+521 VLPPR
-526 EPQAWN
+526 EPQVWN
-532 PRPRTCRPYPSGRFR
+532 PRRRTCRPYPSGRFR

-666 QRVIEDAAARGWMGT
+666 QRVLEDAAARGWMGT

-690 VRADKASAEPS
+690 LKADKASAEPS
-701 DLPAEFESL
+701 DIPAEFESL

>member
-26 LVPPNPSETP
+26 LTPSNPSDKP
-36 APGAVKGA
+36 ASGAVKA
-44 KLAKPSKAAP
+44 AKPSKAAP
-54 SGKSAKGKTASK
+54 SGKTAKSKTASK
-66 SAKAPSSGKSA
+66 SAKAPSSGKRA
-77 ESAKPAK
+77 ESAKPEK
-84 CSQAAKTSAPA
+84 SSKAAKASAPA

-102 PINGFK
+102 PINGFH

-131 TPEGAETNVRAQSAE
+131 TPDGAERNAAAQSAE

-155 KRKINEPADEDAS
+155 KRKINEAADEDAS
-168 RITAKNPAPLKPAE
+168 RIAAKNPAPLKPAE

-187 LSPAAPSETEDTEKR
+187 ISPAALAETEDAEKR
-202 RLDAQS
+202 RLDAEN
-208 AESERSSFEASL
+208 AESEPASSEASL

-231 ASPSMTTEAPENTAS
+231 ASPSMTTEAPENTVS
-246 KAVESEIKT
+246 KAIESEIKT
-255 APESDGTPLGAQAS
+255 APERDESSLGAPAS

-279 AQLTFKKLPS
+279 AQLTFEKLPS

-300 ADPEPKPM
+300 AEPEPKPM
-308 EKLLDPQVEELVRQ
+308 EKLLDPQVEELIRQ

-335 QAEFEAVN
+335 QVEFEAVN
-343 RTLVEEAARDARRR
+343 RTLVEEAARDVRRR

-449 EKMILLTA
+449 EKMISLTA

-472 QAEQLKRNGVSAF
+472 EAEQLKRNGVSAF
-485 GSHPQT
+485 GSHPPT
-491 PSGAETP
+491 PTDAEAP

-526 EPQAWN
+526 EPQVWN
-532 PRPRTCRPYPSGRFR
+532 PRRRTCSPFPSGRFR

-646 KRVLD
+646 QRVLD

-666 QRVIEDAAARGWMGT
+666 QRVLEDAAARGWMGT

-690 VRADKASAEPS
+690 VKADKTSAEPS
-701 DLPAEFESL
+701 DVPAEFESL

-716 FDARRR
+716 FDATRL

>member
-26 LVPPNPSETP
+26 LTPSNPSDKP
-36 APGAVKGA
+36 ASGAVKAA
-44 KLAKPSKAAP
+44 KLAKPSKASP
-54 SGKSAKGKTASK
+54 SGKTAKGKTASK
-66 SAKAPSSGKSA
+66 SAKAPSSGKRA

-84 CSQAAKTSAPA
+84 CSKAVKTSAPA

-131 TPEGAETNVRAQSAE
+131 MPEGAETNARAQSAE
-146 PVSSHPPLE
+146 PVSTNPPLE
-155 KRKINEPADEDAS
+155 KRKINEPAEA
-168 RITAKNPAPLKPAE
+168 
-182 TVVSA
+182 VVSA
-187 LSPAAPSETEDTEKR
+187 LSPAAPSETEDAEKR

-208 AESERSSFEASL
+208 AESEPASFEASL

-255 APESDGTPLGAQAS
+255 APESDGTPLGAPAN

-279 AQLTFKKLPS
+279 AQLTFEKLPS

-300 ADPEPKPM
+300 AEPEPKPM

-322 RLSGESSDALAKA
+322 RLSGASSDALAKA

-357 EEAGVLLGDM
+357 EETGVLLGDM

-449 EKMILLTA
+449 EKMISLTA
-457 AGLEDLEQERRVLGA
+457 SGLEDLEQERRVLGA
-472 QAEQLKRNGVSAF
+472 EAEQLKRNGVSAF

-521 VLPAR
+521 VLPPR
-526 EPQAWN
+526 EPQVWN
-532 PRPRTCRPYPSGRFR
+532 PRRRTCRPYPSGRFR

-666 QRVIEDAAARGWMGT
+666 QRVLEDAAARGWMGT

-690 VRADKASAEPS
+690 LKADKASAEPS
-701 DLPAEFESL
+701 DIPAEFESL

>member
-26 LVPPNPSETP
+26 LTPSNPSDKP
-36 APGAVKGA
+36 ASGAVKA
-44 KLAKPSKAAP
+44 AKPSKAAP
-54 SGKSAKGKTASK
+54 SGKTAKSKTASK
-66 SAKAPSSGKSA
+66 SAKAPSSGKRA
-77 ESAKPAK
+77 ESAKPEK
-84 CSQAAKTSAPA
+84 SSKAAKASAPA

-102 PINGFK
+102 PINGFH

-131 TPEGAETNVRAQSAE
+131 TPDGAERNAAAQSAE

-155 KRKINEPADEDAS
+155 KRKINEAADEDAS
-168 RITAKNPAPLKPAE
+168 RIAAKNPAPLKPAE

-187 LSPAAPSETEDTEKR
+187 ISPAALAETEDAEKR
-202 RLDAQS
+202 RLDAEN
-208 AESERSSFEASL
+208 AESEPASSEASL

-231 ASPSMTTEAPENTAS
+231 ASPSMTTEAPENTVS
-246 KAVESEIKT
+246 KAIESEIKT
-255 APESDGTPLGAQAS
+255 APERDESSLGAPAS

-274 AQPRS
+274 SQPRS
-279 AQLTFKKLPS
+279 AQLTFEKLPS

-300 ADPEPKPM
+300 AEPEPKPM
-308 EKLLDPQVEELVRQ
+308 EKLLDPQVEELIRQ

-335 QAEFEAVN
+335 QVEFEAVN
-343 RTLVEEAARDARRR
+343 RTLVEEAARDVRRR

-449 EKMILLTA
+449 EKMISLTA

-472 QAEQLKRNGVSAF
+472 EAEQLKRNGVSAF
-485 GSHPQT
+485 GSHPPT
-491 PSGAETP
+491 PTDAEAP

-526 EPQAWN
+526 EPQVWN
-532 PRPRTCRPYPSGRFR
+532 PRRRTCSPFPSGRFR

-646 KRVLD
+646 QRVLD

-666 QRVIEDAAARGWMGT
+666 QRVLEDAAARGWMGT

-690 VRADKASAEPS
+690 VKADKTSAEPS
-701 DLPAEFESL
+701 DVPAEFESL

-716 FDARRR
+716 FDARRL

>member
-26 LVPPNPSETP
+26 LTPSNPSDKP
-36 APGAVKGA
+36 ASGAVKAA
-44 KLAKPSKAAP
+44 KLAKPSKASP
-54 SGKSAKGKTASK
+54 SGKTAKGKTASK
-66 SAKAPSSGKSA
+66 SAKAPSSGKRA

-84 CSQAAKTSAPA
+84 CSKAVKTSAPA

-131 TPEGAETNVRAQSAE
+131 MPEGAETNARAQSAE
-146 PVSSHPPLE
+146 PVSTNPPLE
-155 KRKINEPADEDAS
+155 KRKINEPAEA
-168 RITAKNPAPLKPAE
+168 
-182 TVVSA
+182 VVSA
-187 LSPAAPSETEDTEKR
+187 LSPAAPSETEDAEKR

-208 AESERSSFEASL
+208 AESEPASFEASL

-255 APESDGTPLGAQAS
+255 APESDGTPLGAPAN

-279 AQLTFKKLPS
+279 AQLTFEKLPS

-300 ADPEPKPM
+300 AEPEPKPM

-357 EEAGVLLGDM
+357 EETGVLLGDM

-377 AKAQLAA
+377 TKAQLAA

-449 EKMILLTA
+449 EKMISLTA
-457 AGLEDLEQERRVLGA
+457 SGLEDLEQERRVLGA
-472 QAEQLKRNGVSAF
+472 EAEQLKRNGVSAF

-521 VLPAR
+521 VLPPR
-526 EPQAWN
+526 EPQVWN
-532 PRPRTCRPYPSGRFR
+532 PRRRTCRPYPSGRFR

-666 QRVIEDAAARGWMGT
+666 QRVLEDAAARGWMGT

-690 VRADKASAEPS
+690 LKADKASAEPS
-701 DLPAEFESL
+701 DIPAEFESL

>member
-26 LVPPNPSETP
+26 LTPSNPSDKP
-36 APGAVKGA
+36 ASGAVKAA
-44 KLAKPSKAAP
+44 KLAKPSKASP
-54 SGKSAKGKTASK
+54 SGKTAKGKTASK
-66 SAKAPSSGKSA
+66 SAKAPSSGKCA

-84 CSQAAKTSAPA
+84 CSKAVKTSAPA

-131 TPEGAETNVRAQSAE
+131 MPEGAETNARAQSAE
-146 PVSSHPPLE
+146 PVSTNPPLE
-155 KRKINEPADEDAS
+155 KRKINEPAEA
-168 RITAKNPAPLKPAE
+168 
-182 TVVSA
+182 VVSA
-187 LSPAAPSETEDTEKR
+187 LSPAAPSETEDAEKR

-208 AESERSSFEASL
+208 AESEPASFEASL

-255 APESDGTPLGAQAS
+255 APESDGTPLGAPAN

-279 AQLTFKKLPS
+279 AQLTFEKLPS

-300 ADPEPKPM
+300 AEPEPKPM

-357 EEAGVLLGDM
+357 EETGVLLGDM

-398 GSGTAILWELFPDA
+398 SSGTAILWELFPDA

-449 EKMILLTA
+449 EKMISLTA
-457 AGLEDLEQERRVLGA
+457 SGLEDLEQERRVLGA
-472 QAEQLKRNGVSAF
+472 EAEQLKRNGVSAF

-521 VLPAR
+521 VLPPR
-526 EPQAWN
+526 EPQVWN
-532 PRPRTCRPYPSGRFR
+532 PRRRTCRPYPSGRFR

-582 ETRTAL
+582 ETRAAL

-666 QRVIEDAAARGWMGT
+666 QRVLEDAAARGWMGT

-690 VRADKASAEPS
+690 LKADKASAEPS
-701 DLPAEFESL
+701 DIPAEFESL